1 MKKIL
6 AIMFCI
12 CLLIGCTA
20 PIKKEVASKEIAY
33 DLRIN
38 EKNIQETMRVSFT
51 VTSKISNKG
60 VWMPGFI
67 ALSDSE
73 FILYSVDP
81 STKKLVQDLRILSE
95 KKEEK
100 LTNSIDLV
108 KNENQYQVYLLGT
121 IGILA
126 LEIMGPDHKTIDQL
140 LSTKLFNTLNR
151 KNVPSFTSIG
161 IIEKPF
167 VVPLM
172 LPLPIPI
179 TIS

>member
-81 STKKLVQDLRILSE
+81 STKKLVQDLRILYSKLHQ
-95 KKEEK
+95 KK
-100 LTNSIDLV
+100 
-108 KNENQYQVYLLGT
+108 
-121 IGILA
+121 
-126 LEIMGPDHKTIDQL
+126 
-140 LSTKLFNTLNR
+140 R
-151 KNVPSFTSIG
+151 KRN
-161 IIEKPF
+161 
-167 VVPLM
+167 
-172 LPLPIPI
+172 
-179 TIS
+179 

>member
-73 FILYSVDP
+73 FLLYSVDP
-81 STKKLVQDLRILSE
+81 STKKLVQDIRILYS
-95 KKEEK
+95 K
-100 LTNSIDLV
+100 LHGIDLV

-167 VVPLM
+167 VFPLM